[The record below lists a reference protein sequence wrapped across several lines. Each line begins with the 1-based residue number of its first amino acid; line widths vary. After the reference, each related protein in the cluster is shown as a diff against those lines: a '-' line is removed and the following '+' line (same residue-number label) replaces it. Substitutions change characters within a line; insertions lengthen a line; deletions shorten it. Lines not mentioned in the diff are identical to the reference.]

1 MSELLYPLLSFENIP
16 IKLLCKYYI
25 KAYTSESDF
34 NNELNKDL
42 LNGKINEYINFIKI
56 IYEGIKLNSFINSS
70 NINLYYGSKMKNEE
84 IIKIKKCLNE
94 RKEDLPRIIIFSKT
108 FLSFKIKQ

>member
-16 IKLLCKYYI
+16 IKLLYKYYI

-56 IYEGIKLNSFINSS
+56 IYEGIKFNSFINSS

-84 IIKIKKCLNE
+84 IIKKLKNV
-94 RKEDLPRIIIFSKT
+94 
-108 FLSFKIKQ
+108 